1 VTRSFALLG
10 SGEFEPWSEEVDRWM
25 LARATRP
32 DAPVLILPTA
42 CAPEGKEI
50 WDTWANMGL
59 KHFAGLE
66 VPAEVL
72 DLKTRQDGH
81 RPDLVAKLRVGS
93 FVYFSG
99 GNPAY
104 LAEVL
109 RDSPFWTALTAE
121 VERGLG
127 YAGCSAG
134 VAALGERAI
143 DSSSREFTAGMWKP
157 GLRLFPNVEF
167 GPHWD
172 MLEGY
177 VPGLQTMIAQAVPR
191 DSRLFAIDERTAAVG
206 DGIDWSVI
214 GLGKVHLMEGGE
226 WRRWAAGESFSA
238 PLVGPA

>member
-1 VTRSFALLG
+1 MSRSFALLG

-25 LARATRP
+25 LARAARP
-32 DAPVLILPTA
+32 DGPVMIVPTA
-42 CAPEGKEI
+42 CAPEGQEI

-72 DLKTRQDGH
+72 DLKTRQDAH
-81 RPDLVAKLRVGS
+81 RPDLVARLGAAS

-104 LAEVL
+104 LADAL
-109 RDSPFWTALTAE
+109 RDTPFWTALTVE
-121 VERGLG
+121 IERGLG

-134 VAALGERAI
+134 VAVLGERAI

-157 GLRLFPNVEF
+157 GLRLFRKVEF

-172 MLEGY
+172 MLESY
-177 VPGLQTMIAQAVPR
+177 VPGLQRMIAQAVPR
-191 DSRLFAIDERTAAVG
+191 DSRLFALDERTAAVG
-206 DGIDWSVI
+206 DGGEWSVI
-214 GLGKVHLMEGGE
+214 GLGKVHHMEAGE
-226 WRRWAAGESFSA
+226 WHDWAGGESFA
-238 PLVGPA
+238 LPLLEPA